1 MKLKVSKIKVNRKYR
16 NGKVV
21 IIKKGMKS
29 VAKPLTKAQIKNLK
43 NKQNAERI
51 NPTKSVY

>member
-1 MKLKVSKIKVNRKYR
+1 MANR

-29 VAKPLTKAQIKNLK
+29 VAKPLTKAQIKDLAI
-43 NKQNAERI
+43 KQNAERVS
-51 NPTKSVY
+51 PTKSAY

>member
-29 VAKPLTKAQIKNLK
+29 VAKPLTKAQIKDLK